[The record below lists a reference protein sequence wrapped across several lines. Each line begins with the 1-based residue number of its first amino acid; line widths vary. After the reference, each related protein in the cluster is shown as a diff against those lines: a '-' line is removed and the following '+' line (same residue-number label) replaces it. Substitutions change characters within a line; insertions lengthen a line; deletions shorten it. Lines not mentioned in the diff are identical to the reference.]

1 MKKYIVIT
9 KGGTTLDDSGNEVQN
24 CQVIGYFYAP
34 FPGAAIDEAYTRIM
48 ELEHDFGIDELIAYE
63 LHPDEK
69 I

>member
-9 KGGTTLDDSGNEVQN
+9 KGGATLDDSGNEVQN
-24 CQVIGYFYAP
+24 CQVIGTFYAP
-34 FPGAAIDEAYTRIM
+34 FPGAAIDEAYNRIL
-48 ELEHDFGIDELIAYE
+48 ELEHDFSMDELVAYE